1 MKLCGGPRSFLLDP
15 LIDCLTNMVPKSESE
30 LIQFQK
36 SIEKPCQDFE
46 LKLVALELLDPS
58 SSGSDCDLQ
67 SKGSDK
73 EYCASSV
80 CIFVCLFILFS
91 VQRIISFILVY
102 YLLTYVLLYVHFNLL
117 THLYIYFFDYFSIF
131 SNLSLSPTVLTPY
144 LQHIDYS
151 YYQFQPFPRVLHF
164 SYSIFKSTISS
175 ISTSNIFLYFISF
188 SFLFSVKKSIT
199 LTEVVRDLSSRFS
212 TLRRREILTRARDL
226 LLSDYHNTMLAAG
239 DGMYLHFY
247 CPFLFRHFLSFPS
260 SAIIFCLTWI
270 CDAS

>member
-80 CIFVCLFILFS
+80 CIFVRLFTLFFS
-91 VQRIISFILVY
+91 SKD
-102 YLLTYVLLYVHFNLL
+102 HF
-117 THLYIYFFDYFSIF
+117 FYFS
-131 SNLSLSPTVLTPY
+131 
-144 LQHIDYS
+144 
-151 YYQFQPFPRVLHF
+151 
-164 SYSIFKSTISS
+164 
-175 ISTSNIFLYFISF
+175 
-188 SFLFSVKKSIT
+188 
-199 LTEVVRDLSSRFS
+199 
-212 TLRRREILTRARDL
+212 L
-226 LLSDYHNTMLAAG
+226 LLADIRSSL
-239 DGMYLHFY
+239 
-247 CPFLFRHFLSFPS
+247 CSF
-260 SAIIFCLTWI
+260 
-270 CDAS
+270 